1 MLTQLP
7 RSVVHPFWVRT
18 PLIADLVKEARFKA
32 FVLEPDTV
40 VDAIEDNL
48 LKARSGQIILPERM
62 VGVSGMRAWP
72 HWMQQ
77 GARDATDRRM
87 AFVAEGS
94 LA

>member
-1 MLTQLP
+1 
-7 RSVVHPFWVRT
+7 
-18 PLIADLVKEARFKA
+18 
-32 FVLEPDTV
+32 VLEPETV

-62 VGVSGMRAWP
+62 TGVSGMRAWP

-87 AFVAEGS
+87 AFVAEGR